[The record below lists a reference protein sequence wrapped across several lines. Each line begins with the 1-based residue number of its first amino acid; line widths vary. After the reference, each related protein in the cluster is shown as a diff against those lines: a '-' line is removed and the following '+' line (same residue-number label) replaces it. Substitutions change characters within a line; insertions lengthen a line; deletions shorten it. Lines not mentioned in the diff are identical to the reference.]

1 MNNFNT
7 TACEAQQANCNATI
21 QHTVADVVDGV
32 VPERVTDIEIE
43 EEEEEEEE
51 GGRVSN
57 MHALA
62 STPNSVI
69 LKYMITVHD
78 SKLTFT
84 DLTALLQDKVA
95 SRQMDARF
103 QTFARH
109 FNMSGL
115 GNCTFAEPKITH
127 LNQAALTDSDSQ
139 DDTGLIVGVSV
150 GGAILL
156 LLLLLLCV
164 FLGKRKSSSAVAASN

>member
-43 EEEEEEEE
+43 EEEEE
-51 GGRVSN
+51 GGRIRN
-57 MHALA
+57 KRALA
-62 STPNSVI
+62 NTPNRVI
-69 LKYMITVHD
+69 LKYAITVLD
-78 SKLTFT
+78 SKLTFA
-84 DLTALLQDKVA
+84 DLTALLKDKVA
-95 SRQMDARF
+95 SREMDARF

-115 GNCTFAEPKITH
+115 GNCTFAEPKTTH
-127 LNQAALTDSDSQ
+127 LNLAAEEDSDSQ

-150 GGAILL
+150 GGAVFL

-164 FLGKRKSSSAVAASN
+164 YLGRRKSSSAVAASN